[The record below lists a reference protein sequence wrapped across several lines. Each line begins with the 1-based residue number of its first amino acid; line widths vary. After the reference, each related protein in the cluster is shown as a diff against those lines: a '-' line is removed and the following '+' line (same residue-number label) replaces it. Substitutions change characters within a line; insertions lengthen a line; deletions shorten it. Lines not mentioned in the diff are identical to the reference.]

1 MKKINW
7 KNIMKAMFIC
17 FVLSLFLC
25 CGYTFA
31 PQGEYIDKRIQ
42 KVYIESFG
50 NKTPQAEIENY
61 VRTAFINQFIQ
72 YSRLKVVGSVE
83 DADATVKGNV
93 INFNTVAL
101 SYRANTLAA
110 EERATVTLELTFR
123 ERESGKII
131 WNAKNI
137 QGTVE
142 YKLEDDINLFP
153 ITRKNALTKLAN
165 DTAEK
170 AFNLM
175 MAGF

>member
-1 MKKINW
+1 MKKLNW
-7 KNIMKAMFIC
+7 KNIIRTIFIC
-17 FVLSLFLC
+17 FATLLFLC
-25 CGYTFA
+25 CGYSFA
-31 PQGEYIDKRIQ
+31 PQGEHIDKRIQ
-42 KVYIESFG
+42 KVYVESFG

-83 DADATVKGNV
+83 DADATVKGNI

-110 EERATVTLELTFR
+110 EERATVTMELTFR

-131 WNAKNI
+131 WSAKNI
-137 QGTVE
+137 NGTVE
-142 YKLEDDINLFP
+142 YKLEDNINLFP
-153 ITRKNALTKLAN
+153 IIRKSALTKLAN

>member
-1 MKKINW
+1 MKKQNW
-7 KNIMKAMFIC
+7 QKFIKNGFIC
-17 FVLSLFLC
+17 LFPLLLLG
-25 CGYTFA
+25 CGYSFA

-42 KVYIESFG
+42 KVYVESFG
-50 NKTPQAEIENY
+50 NKTAQAEIENY

-72 YSRLKVVGSVE
+72 YSRLKVVGSTE
-83 DADATVKGNV
+83 AADAIIKGT
-93 INFNTVAL
+93 ILNFNTAAL

-131 WNAKNI
+131 WSSKNI
-137 QGTVE
+137 TGTVE
-142 YKLEDDINLFP
+142 YTLEDNINLFP
-153 ITRKNALTKLAN
+153 IIRKNALTKLAN
-165 DTAEK
+165 DAAEK

>member
-1 MKKINW
+1 MKKQNW
-7 KNIMKAMFIC
+7 QNFIKNGLIYLIP
-17 FVLSLFLC
+17 LLLLG
-25 CGYTFA
+25 CGYSLA
-31 PQGEYIDKRIQ
+31 PQGEYIDKRIH
-42 KVYIESFG
+42 KVYVESFG
-50 NKTPQAEIENY
+50 NKTAQAEIENY

-72 YSRLKVVGSVE
+72 YSRLKVVGSTE
-83 DADATVKGNV
+83 AADAIIKGTILNY
-93 INFNTVAL
+93 NTTAL

-123 ERESGKII
+123 ERESGKVI
-131 WNAKNI
+131 WRSKNI
-137 QGTVE
+137 NGTVE
-142 YKLEDDINLFP
+142 YTLEDNINLFP